1 MNLHAEV
8 RESLTY
14 LSDAALDRVTASSS
28 VFFDRRWFRMLDAID
43 LAPLVRGEI
52 ALRYVVVS
60 RDMEPVGICPF
71 VVTRSKSIYWYY
83 SLDKFFF
90 SSWQDKLLREN
101 PARADW
107 IRKVSRIVAAYRGFA
122 RATGVRT
129 DGWVLAVSPLSY
141 RGDIA
146 LAAMT
151 DEDERLVRE
160 AVIGALQDV
169 AREEKLPLCFFGVQE
184 DKTELRRALA
194 QQGFV
199 QLFLTCDYLL
209 HVPGQ
214 SFTDYLDQFRSDA
227 RRLVN
232 REIKQA
238 RDAGV
243 RFEVTQN
250 LGDLS
255 ARMAELYE
263 STSSKY
269 GEERFHFPASFWAA
283 LERYIVPQAEAVIAY
298 SGREPIGF
306 SLLLNKQ
313 GETWFYFVGRSH
325 EGELTEAPVY
335 FNLAVYEPVKRV
347 LALGAERLW
356 LGLGGSEAKR
366 RRGATAHALYSCFW
380 FPRRW
385 DRAVLLPYLEKFSLV
400 NRRLQRD
407 EARPS
412 SYLKAQVA
420 GPASR
425 PELHTTSDPAPSPDG
440 TRSRE

>member
-1 MNLHAEV
+1 MNLNAEV
-8 RESLTY
+8 RESLTSI
-14 LSDAALDRVTASSS
+14 SDAALDRVTASSS

-43 LAPLVRGEI
+43 LAPLVRGEV

-101 PARADW
+101 PARGDW

-151 DEDERLVRE
+151 EEDEQLARQ
-160 AVIGALQDV
+160 AVIGVLQEV
-169 AREEKLPLCFFGVQE
+169 AKDEKLPLCFFGVQE

-199 QLFLTCDYLL
+199 ELFLAYDHLL
-209 HVPGQ
+209 HVSGQ
-214 SFTDYLDQFRSDA
+214 SFADYLDRFRSDA
-227 RRLVN
+227 RRHVS
-232 REIKQA
+232 REIKLA
-238 RDAGV
+238 RNAGV
-243 RFEVTQN
+243 RFEITQN

-269 GEERFHFPASFWAA
+269 GEEHFDFPASFWAA

-313 GETWFYFVGRSH
+313 HETWFYFVGRSY

-356 LGLGGSEAKR
+356 LGVGGSATKR
-366 RRGATAHALYSCFW
+366 RRGATGHPLYSCFW

-385 DRAVLLPYLEKFSLV
+385 DRAVLLPYLERFSQV
-400 NRRLQRD
+400 NRRLQGD
-407 EARPS
+407 ETVPS

-425 PELHTTSDPAPSPDG
+425 PELHTASGSAPGPNR
-440 TRSRE
+440 TRSGE